1 MRVEKGG
8 AACGELVDV
17 WRLCHRVSPE
27 VANPVVLVID
37 GDEENV
43 RSLCGKSRSNKQ
55 AGDEECADL
64 FHGAGR

>member
-1 MRVEKGG
+1 MRIEKRG
-8 AACGELVDV
+8 AACRELVDV
-17 WRLCHRVSPE
+17 WCLGHRVSTE

-43 RSLCGKSRSNKQ
+43 RSLCGKSGSNEQ

-64 FHGAGR
+64 FHSAGR